1 MIQFSYC
8 LLLLRPICLSIGAVT
23 QEPGAFSLPITKEQQ
38 RDRDE
43 AARLAQNEQ
52 DLWMLVGLMRKA
64 RDNDVDSPI
73 AWALLHLL
81 KGTTPECMEVLDN

>member
-1 MIQFSYC
+1 MFSLYAGQTAQATAG
-8 LLLLRPICLSIGAVT
+8 L
-23 QEPGAFSLPITKEQQ
+23 FLPITKEQQ
-38 RDRDE
+38 TDRDE

-52 DLWMLVGLMRKA
+52 DLRMLAGLMRKA